1 MHAYLTTA
9 IAFIRDNGDELE
21 RARLT
26 GVLGRTRPDA
36 KAARALLGRQ
46 HDDGGFPFGMISG
59 RPSAVTATATA
70 LQWMVDLRL
79 LPSPHVERAIG
90 FFLITQRP
98 DGSWDESPAVLKFD
112 PPPHIRPGHPVG
124 RAYCTALAGF
134 WMTRLTGSRHDSV
147 QRAASYLRA
156 KRNGDRPPPEMLTV
170 DALEVATLAMV
181 EGKGADLVRSGVAA
195 LADVGEEHWNTDAL
209 GAALAALYAAGFGI
223 DERFVAWALP
233 RLLALQRPDGGW
245 FSASGSDHDVD
256 VSLQALGALLVFG
269 VPSAV

>member
-1 MHAYLTTA
+1 MPGYLTTA

-26 GVLGRTRPDA
+26 GVLGRTRPDP

-46 HDDGGFPFGMISG
+46 LEDGGFPFGMING

-90 FFLITQRP
+90 FFLMTQRP

-112 PPPHIRPGHPVG
+112 PPPHTRPGHPVG

-147 QRAASYLRA
+147 QRAAGYLRSM
-156 KRNGDRPPPEMLTV
+156 RNGDRPPHEMLTI
-170 DALEVATLAMV
+170 AILEVATLAMV
-181 EGKGADLVRSGVAA
+181 EGRTADLVKSGVAA
-195 LADVGEEHWNTDAL
+195 LADVSEEHWDADAL
-209 GAALAALYAAGFGI
+209 AAALAALYAAGFGV
-223 DERFVAWALP
+223 DEPVVAWAIP

-245 FSASGSDHDVD
+245 SSASGHDHDVD
-256 VSLQALGALLVFG
+256 VSLQALSALLAFG
-269 VPSAV
+269 VPST